1 MADDII
7 FRMKKDSLLTVSG
20 EEEYSTPGARM
31 YRSFLKTNK

>member
-20 EEEYSTPGARM
+20 EEEYSSSLEKDVQIIP
-31 YRSFLKTNK
+31 KNK